1 MFRVS
6 FAIVALLAFFASSST
21 ASAGSIVFP
30 GSGPLF
36 DTGEPT
42 LKVTLLSGA
51 DSGGSS
57 SPFTPLPDIAA
68 ASPLIAGEVIF
79 TMIVAGGGPLSNVGF
94 QYGADGI
101 EPKLPAG
108 MRAPAAIPEPAT
120 MLLLA
125 SGLGLALRRRFG
137 KKDRTQQMMRA

>member
-1 MFRVS
+1 MFR
-6 FAIVALLAFFASSST
+6 IPIGILALVAFFASSST

-30 GSGPLF
+30 SSGPLF

-42 LKVTLLSGA
+42 LKVTLLNGG
-51 DSGGSS
+51 DSTGFSN
-57 SPFTPLPDIAA
+57 PFAPLPDSSA

-94 QYGADGI
+94 QVGADGT

-108 MRAPAAIPEPAT
+108 MRAPASIPEPAT
-120 MLLLA
+120 LLLLA
-125 SGLGLALRRRFG
+125 SGIGLAMR
-137 KKDRTQQMMRA
+137 KKLTKKVAR